1 MKIQVPTENSSAIYR
16 TRDGKETRI
25 SEMDVVELMT
35 ALYDMLMRKAKHN
48 HKINKMLEVGDLLGS
63 VTKSIHQELGTR
75 EAATITELINLQASA
90 DLGKLTLSKDNTS
103 ITLESNIYQES

>member
-1 MKIQVPTENSSAIYR
+1 MNTPVPTENSSAIYR

-25 SEMDVVELMT
+25 SEMNAVELMT

-75 EAATITELINLQASA
+75 EATVTELFNLQASA
-90 DLGKLTLSKDNTS
+90 DLGKLTLSKDDTS
-103 ITLESNIYQES
+103 ITLTSNIYQES